1 MEINLIS
8 TWEFQNCGFKLKF
21 YYNALRR
28 FYCRVLNEKDEQI
41 LPILLE
47 SQIYLESTSGD
58 TDSLTKLNKFS
69 SSDKFDL
76 LVSKN
81 IKNARISS
89 EGLCVRID

>member
-47 SQIYLESTSGD
+47 SQIYLESTSGE

-89 EGLCVRID
+89 ERLCVRID